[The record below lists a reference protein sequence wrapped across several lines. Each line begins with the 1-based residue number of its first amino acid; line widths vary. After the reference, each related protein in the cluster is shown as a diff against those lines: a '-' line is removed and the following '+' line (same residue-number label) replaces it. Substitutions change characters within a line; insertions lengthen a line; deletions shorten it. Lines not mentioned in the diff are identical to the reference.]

1 MYATTGK
8 SVLMAA
14 SRSSHLLRVAA
25 IALTAAAVVTL
36 STSCGGPQK
45 SQPNAEYCAELPD
58 SIGLYVGNPVTQMG
72 YQIGKV
78 TSITPGTTDVRVDFS
93 VTEQRL
99 LPVDVKAI
107 VRSTS
112 ILADRSLELVGNS
125 ASGPRLHAGEC
136 IPLNRSWTPKSLSE
150 VIGSATNFVNAINPA
165 ESTNVGDVVRQV
177 DQALHGNGAGVNKLL
192 TTSSAVVDSPDQT
205 ISDIGSVITNLADLT
220 SAVTEIRGP
229 LKEALLNAE
238 QNMSDVAATLDG
250 GNHMVGGFIGA
261 VKAVVDIEE
270 NLGSEFQFTLDST
283 SVALRK
289 LSAHAPWIANLL
301 NPVPW
306 WVNTL
311 ANHFNNR
318 EFNISYRPPLYRIRT
333 PDGLALCGIMNASTP
348 GSCAD
353 VAGQPYAV
361 DVALLQY
368 VLTQASR

>member
-125 ASGPRLHAGEC
+125 ASGPRLHAGQC

-177 DQALHGNGAGVNKLL
+177 DQAVHGNGAGVNKLL

>member
-177 DQALHGNGAGVNKLL
+177 DQAVHGNGAGVNKLL

>member
-14 SRSSHLLRVAA
+14 SRSPHLLRVAA

-205 ISDIGSVITNLADLT
+205 ISDIGSVITNLAELT